1 MIRESKKMNKTEME
15 RELLLGDSI
24 VAFTGAVFWA
34 ISGRPLFGAE
44 SLSQVNTAVTGF
56 LAYFYVA
63 IGAAPMILAL
73 LLALGSMVPFLR
85 SGSSSLAMRFSP
97 ILKMI
102 TLLGLVLS
110 WNSVANELPQDQW
123 WYDYLF
129 YIGLLI
135 VLLFVVNAS
144 RSIVSGL
151 WRRFLRPLRR

>member
-1 MIRESKKMNKTEME
+1 MNKTEME

-63 IGAAPMILAL
+63 IGAALMILAL

-144 RSIVSGL
+144 RSLVSGL

>member
-1 MIRESKKMNKTEME
+1 MTKTEME

-34 ISGRPLFGAE
+34 ISGRPLFSEE
-44 SLSQVNTAVTGF
+44 SVTPSGSALTEF
-56 LAYFYVA
+56 LGYFYVA
-63 IGAAPMILAL
+63 IGAALMVLAL
-73 LLALGSMVPFLR
+73 VLALGAMVPILR
-85 SGSSSLAMRFSP
+85 SGASGLAIRFSP

-102 TLLGLVLS
+102 TLIGLVLS

-135 VLLFVVNAS
+135 VLLFVANAS

-151 WRRFLRPLRR
+151 WRRLSRHLRG

>member
-1 MIRESKKMNKTEME
+1 MNKTEME

-34 ISGRPLFGAE
+34 ISGRPLFNGE
-44 SLSQVNTAVTGF
+44 SVTSSGSALTEF

-63 IGAAPMILAL
+63 IGAALMILAL
-73 LLALGSMVPFLR
+73 VLALGSMAQFLR
-85 SGSSSLAMRFSP
+85 SGASSLAIRFSP
-97 ILKMI
+97 VLKML

-110 WNSVANELPQDQW
+110 WGSVATELPQDQW

-144 RSIVSGL
+144 RSVVSGL
-151 WRRFLRPLRR
+151 WRRLFRPLRR

>member
-1 MIRESKKMNKTEME
+1 M
-15 RELLLGDSI
+15 
-24 VAFTGAVFWA
+24 
-34 ISGRPLFGAE
+34 FGAE
-44 SLSQVNTAVTGF
+44 SLSQVNTAVTDF

-63 IGAAPMILAL
+63 IGAALMILAL
-73 LLALGSMVPFLR
+73 LLALGARVPFLR

-144 RSIVSGL
+144 RSLVSGL
-151 WRRFLRPLRR
+151 WRRFLGPLRR

>member
-1 MIRESKKMNKTEME
+1 MNKTEME

-34 ISGRPLFGAE
+34 ISGRPLFNGE
-44 SLSQVNTAVTGF
+44 SATPSGSALTEF

-63 IGAAPMILAL
+63 IGAALMFLAL
-73 LLALGSMVPFLR
+73 LLALGAMVPFLR
-85 SGSSSLAMRFSP
+85 SGASSLSLRFSP
-97 ILKMI
+97 VLKIL

-110 WNSVANELPQDQW
+110 WGSVATELPQDQW

-135 VLLFVVNAS
+135 VLLFVVNVS
-144 RSIVSGL
+144 RSILSGL
-151 WRRFLRPLRR
+151 WQRISSR

>member
-1 MIRESKKMNKTEME
+1 MNKTEME

-34 ISGRPLFGAE
+34 ISGRPLFNGE
-44 SLSQVNTAVTGF
+44 SVTPSGSALTEI
-56 LAYFYVA
+56 LAYFYVT
-63 IGAAPMILAL
+63 IGAALMILAL
-73 LLALGSMVPFLR
+73 VLALGSMTPFLR
-85 SGSSSLAMRFSP
+85 SGASSLAIRFSP
-97 ILKMI
+97 ILKML
-102 TLLGLVLS
+102 TLVGLVLS

-144 RSIVSGL
+144 RSLVSGL
-151 WRRFLRPLRR
+151 WRRLSRSLRR

>member
-1 MIRESKKMNKTEME
+1 MNKTEME

-34 ISGRPLFGAE
+34 ISGRPLFNGN
-44 SLSQVNTAVTGF
+44 SLAQSENGLTDF

-63 IGAAPMILAL
+63 IGAALMILAL
-73 LLALGSMVPFLR
+73 LLALGSMLPFLR
-85 SGSSSLAMRFSP
+85 SSASSLAMRFSP
-97 ILKMI
+97 ILKII
-102 TLLGLVLS
+102 TLVGLVLS

-135 VLLFVVNAS
+135 VFLFVVNAS
-144 RSIVSGL
+144 RSLMSGL
-151 WRRFLRPLRR
+151 WRRVSRRMRR

>member
-1 MIRESKKMNKTEME
+1 MNKMEME

-34 ISGRPLFGAE
+34 ISGRPLFNGE
-44 SLSQVNTAVTGF
+44 SVTPSGSALTEF

-63 IGAAPMILAL
+63 IGAALMILAL
-73 LLALGSMVPFLR
+73 LLALGAMVPFLR
-85 SGSSSLAMRFSP
+85 SGASSLSLRFSP
-97 ILKMI
+97 VLKML

-110 WNSVANELPQDQW
+110 WGSVATELPQDQW

-135 VLLFVVNAS
+135 VLLFVVNVS
-144 RSIVSGL
+144 RSILGGL
-151 WRRFLRPLRR
+151 WRRLFGRLRR